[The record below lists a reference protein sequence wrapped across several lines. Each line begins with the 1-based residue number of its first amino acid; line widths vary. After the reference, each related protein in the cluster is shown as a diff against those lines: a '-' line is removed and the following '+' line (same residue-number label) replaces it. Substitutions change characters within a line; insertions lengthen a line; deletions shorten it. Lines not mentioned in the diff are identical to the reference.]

1 MVDINIVKPELAYM
15 PVVNLN
21 TVQPEVDTITRMDK
35 IMNTVQPEVN
45 I

>member
-1 MVDINIVKPELAYM
+1 MNIVKPELAYI

-21 TVQPEVDTITRMDK
+21 TVQPEVDTLTGMNK
-35 IMNTVQPEVN
+35 IMDTVQPEVN